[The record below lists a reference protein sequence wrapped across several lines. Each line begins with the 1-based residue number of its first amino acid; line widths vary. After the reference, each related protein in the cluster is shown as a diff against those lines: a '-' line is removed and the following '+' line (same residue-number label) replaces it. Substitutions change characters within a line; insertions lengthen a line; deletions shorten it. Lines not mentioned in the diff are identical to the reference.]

1 LTFADDVSSTR
12 GRPAP
17 EWRDK
22 VAVIGIVAI
31 MATLVILVTG
41 SASPVVELSPLLLGI
56 LTVLYAPR
64 SSPSRANRRRR
75 R

>member
-1 LTFADDVSSTR
+1 MTSADAVSSKH

-22 VAVIGIVAI
+22 VAVVGIVAL

-41 SASPVVELSPLLLGI
+41 SASPVVDLSPLLLGI
-56 LTVLYAPR
+56 LTLLYAPR
-64 SSPSRANRRRR
+64 SSPSRVNRRRR